1 MIRPL
6 YHGQYTVHVTLLCTK
21 SFGSGVGS
29 YGKNQQR
36 KMCVQTEFYGVFLFK
51 TNNTIPS
58 PSVPNYSHI
67 CVEIDFINNMFSSE
81 LLYFLRYASQLNLHC
96 REEGCIGLYIPDNQ
110 EMSQGKA
117 QGTSRGLM
125 EIFRSEG
132 MYIVHCT
139 TQNILTRGS
148 VKPFS
153 EH

>member
-67 CVEIDFINNMFSSE
+67 CVEIDFINNMFFSE
-81 LLYFLRYASQLNLHC
+81 LLYFLRYTSQLNLHC

-110 EMSQGKA
+110 EMSRGQSPSDI
-117 QGTSRGLM
+117 SRADGN
-125 EIFRSEG
+125 FQVGRD
-132 MYIVHCT
+132 VHCT
-139 TQNILTRGS
+139 LYNPKHPDLRQCKAIL
-148 VKPFS
+148 
-153 EH
+153 